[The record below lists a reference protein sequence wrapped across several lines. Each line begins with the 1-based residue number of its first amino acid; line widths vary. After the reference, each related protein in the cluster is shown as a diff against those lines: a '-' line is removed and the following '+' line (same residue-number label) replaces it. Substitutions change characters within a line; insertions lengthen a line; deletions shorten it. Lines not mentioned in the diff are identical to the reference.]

1 MGAMPFSVINTQKYL
16 TKEAQ
21 VLLEEND
28 CQIRNVAAH
37 RLSEDEFCTQIRGAH
52 AVIGGDWSTPNII
65 RAADSLKIIALTGV
79 GFDYVDLDVASERR
93 VWVINTP
100 GATSH
105 AVADLTIGLM
115 LCLLRNIPAMVQDM
129 NNGEWVQFCGR
140 ELGSLTVGI
149 VGVGS
154 IGKQV
159 IKRLRGFGTAIIGHD
174 AAPDEQFATQW
185 QVQYVALDELL
196 TQSDI
201 VSLHCPLNEQTR
213 GLIDERRLNLMK
225 KDACL
230 VNTSRSGVVDK
241 DALMDVLRRGEIAA
255 AAIDVHDP
263 RPCAPDDPLVALENV
278 IATPWTAYNTEE
290 AIERMCLT
298 AATDIVTV
306 LNGGVPKYPV
316 NEF

>member
-1 MGAMPFSVINTQKYL
+1 MPFSVLNTQEYF
-16 TKEAQ
+16 TKQAQ

-28 CQIRNVAAH
+28 CQIKNVAAH
-37 RLSEDEFCTQIRGAH
+37 RLSEDEFCAQIRGAH

-93 VWVINTP
+93 VWVTNTP

-105 AVADLTIGLM
+105 AVADFTIGLM

-129 NNGEWVQFCGR
+129 KNGEWVQFCGR

-159 IKRLRGFGTAIIGHD
+159 IKRLRGFGTTILGYDI
-174 AAPDEQFATQW
+174 APDEQFGTQW
-185 QVQYVALDELL
+185 QVQYVVLDELL
-196 TQSDI
+196 AQSDI

-225 KDACL
+225 NDACL
-230 VNTSRSGVVDK
+230 VNTSRPAVVDK
-241 DALMDVLRRGEIAA
+241 DALLDVLTGGEIAA

-263 RPCAPDDPLVALENV
+263 VPCAPDDPLVALENV

-290 AIERMCLT
+290 CIQQMCLT
-298 AATDIVTV
+298 AATDVVTV